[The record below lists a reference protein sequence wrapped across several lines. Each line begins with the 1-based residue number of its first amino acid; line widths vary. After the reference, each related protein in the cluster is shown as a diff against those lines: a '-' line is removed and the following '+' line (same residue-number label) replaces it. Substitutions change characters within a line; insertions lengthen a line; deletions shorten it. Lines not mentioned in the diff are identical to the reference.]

1 MKTKLIFLS
10 LFLFLSILRINA
22 QCSFTPTITSP
33 RLGAQFPNKIVFC
46 NTESE
51 ILSTQNYGSYQWY
64 KQMWTW
70 QSPNTNPWVPISGA
84 NSQNLT
90 INGANDMLYNF
101 KVEVT
106 LNDCTAQS
114 AEVMADGYA
123 YALPAMMTTLTPGT
137 YEDLGGGEYNVC
149 NGASVQFDDA
159 FPVLYGA
166 HTWYKCAPSNIPP
179 VPGDPCIITG
189 VTGDTYIATGSGE
202 YGYYACTAY
211 CPDQCEF
218 LGLGSFV
225 KLNFGNWSF
234 CNLGTDETGPKKTND
249 LTIYPNP
256 AAQFIFIG
264 KDSDKVYTEVSIID
278 ASGRLV
284 LQKKNH
290 TYNQP
295 IDVSG
300 LAVGT
305 YIIVSKDSKDQT
317 YKNKFIKK

>member
-10 LFLFLSILRINA
+10 LFLFLSVLKISA
-22 QCSFTPTITSP
+22 QCTFTPTITSP

-51 ILSTQNYGSYQWY
+51 TLSTQTYDSYQWY
-64 KQMWTW
+64 KQEWTW

-84 NSQNLT
+84 TSQNLT
-90 INGANDMLYNF
+90 INGGSDMLYYF

-106 LNDCTAQS
+106 LNNCTAQS
-114 AEVMADGYA
+114 TEVMADGFA
-123 YALPAMMTTLTPGT
+123 YGLPSMMTTLTPGT
-137 YEDLGGGEYNVC
+137 YENIGPGEYNVC
-149 NGASVQFDDA
+149 EGASVQFDDT
-159 FPVLYGA
+159 FPVLYGV
-166 HTWYKCAPSNIPP
+166 HTWYKCAPTSAPP
-179 VPGDPCIITG
+179 TPDACIISG
-189 VTGDTYIATGSGE
+189 VTGDTYIATQSGE
-202 YGYYACTAY
+202 YGFYACTAY

-225 KLNFGNWSF
+225 KLNFGSWNF
-234 CNLGTDETGPKKTND
+234 CNLGTGETDPKRGNEMS
-249 LTIYPNP
+249 IYPNP
-256 AAQFIFIG
+256 AVQFIFIG
-264 KDSDKVYTEVSIID
+264 KDSDKIYKEVSIID

-305 YIIVSKDSKDQT
+305 YIIVSKDSKDKT